1 MTTSTTGPAPTGK
14 RFPLFL
20 RLPRLT
26 AFRAAG
32 ALLGLSVA
40 HGLVAQP
47 AAPAAGALQQADPSA
62 ALFALGMKL
71 EGAATCSNAK
81 CHGAPA
87 EAKGAGGDYVNPSYT
102 LWNAEGT
109 ADAPADPHRNAFKTL
124 RKPASAEMAKKLGL
138 GNPVQAAACLA
149 CHAISPP
156 EPVRG
161 QAFQVAEGVT
171 CNGCHGPSG
180 PGGPVAAYKGWNEA
194 HKEKGW
200 TDKQRTQFAG
210 KHDALLKQTGL
221 YDTKPLVPRSQQCVS
236 CHLSINPKMVA
247 AGHPQPTFEMN
258 WYSAI
263 YGNRHWTDPTDK
275 YFASRLWAAGQAA
288 ALESAMRQ
296 LAERADPK
304 SGATQAEV
312 TTAYNQAYAH
322 YAVFAPLFSA
332 GGVAGDINTVAA
344 QLTAASKVLND
355 STKRAD
361 LGKAATAGA
370 EAAVKLNAA
379 VENWQPTKDQA
390 MKVLAAVINNKVLPG
405 LGGFGIEQQRSGI
418 FAIYSG
424 YAGSADGAGDA
435 EAAGNVD
442 LIGQKLFIGAD
453 GAPTDPFK
461 VPAAQHTAA
470 VNEIKA
476 KLKL

>member
-1 MTTSTTGPAPTGK
+1 MTTSTTGN
-14 RFPLFL
+14 RVPLTA

-26 AFRAAG
+26 AFRAAA
-32 ALLGLSVA
+32 ALFGLSLA
-40 HGLVAQP
+40 HGLLVAQP
-47 AAPAAGALQQADPSA
+47 AAPLQQADPSA
-62 ALFALGMKL
+62 PLFAVGMKF
-71 EGAATCSNAK
+71 EGAATCANAK

-102 LWNAEGT
+102 LWCAEGT
-109 ADAPADPHRNAFKTL
+109 PEAPADPHRNSFKTL
-124 RKPASAEMAKKLGL
+124 RKPASADIAKKLGIA
-138 GNPVQAAACLA
+138 NAATAAACTA
-149 CHAISPP
+149 CHAINPP
-156 EPVRG
+156 EPLRG
-161 QAFQVAEGVT
+161 TSFLVTEGVT

-180 PGGPVAAYKGWNEA
+180 PGGPVAGYKGWNEL

-210 KHDALLKQTGL
+210 KHGDMLKQTGV

-236 CHLSINPKMVA
+236 CHLSINPQMIA

-258 WYSAI
+258 WYSAT

-275 YFASRLWAAGQAA
+275 YFTAKLWAAGQAA
-288 ALESAMRQ
+288 ALEAAMKQ

-304 SGATQAEV
+304 SGATQAAI

-322 YAVFAPLFSA
+322 YAVFSPLFGA
-332 GGVAGDINTVAA
+332 AGGGVAGDIASVAA
-344 QLTAASKVLND
+344 QLTAASKVVSD
-355 STKRAD
+355 PAKRAD

-370 EAAVKLNAA
+370 AAAAKLNAA
-379 VENWQPTKDQA
+379 VEGWQPAKPSA
-390 MKVLAAVINNKVLPG
+390 MKVLAAVVNNKVLPG
-405 LGGFGIEQQRSGI
+405 LGGFGVEQQRSAI
-418 FAIYSG
+418 FALYSG
-424 YAGSADGAGDA
+424 YAGSADGQADA
-435 EAAGNVD
+435 EAGGNVD
-442 LIGQKLFIGAD
+442 LIGQKLFVDAEGK
-453 GAPTDPFK
+453 PTDPFK